1 MSLRRKEIFE
11 FGEFRLDVEE
21 HTIERIDGVRN
32 GTLTEK
38 AFQALVL
45 LVRRRGHLVPKDEL
59 IGFVWPDTI
68 VEENNLEKC
77 VHQLRHFLGET
88 SDGSTYIET
97 VRKHGYRFVGDVR
110 TVEVSGTWLPETFR
124 TDNGKSGSAGLNG
137 DQRSVPQ
144 AESDEIDGTGSPSLS
159 VGKARFRGKTVAL
172 ALFATLLAVALAGYV
187 VLGPSTSTVADR
199 GKISLAVLPSKP
211 IDPSNRDS
219 LYEAGIA
226 DAIINSLS
234 QVQGFE
240 MRSLNAVRD
249 YNGIDQDPVIAGREQ
264 KVDYVLAPN
273 YQLAGG
279 RIRITASLINVAS
292 GKIEDTLKFEK
303 EATSHFAVEDAVAAS
318 FGSDLMRRFA
328 RTGGGPP
335 AKRGTDNEVAY
346 QLYQQAMYLHD
357 KKRSREALS
366 KAVEYL
372 EQAVSAD
379 PNYAQAWAGKA
390 LAHASAYGS
399 NSDQQYQR
407 SMEALRKALAID
419 PNLSEAYSAL
429 CQNKFSYEYDFA
441 GAEAAC
447 KRAIELGPNSSIAH
461 QIYAHFLVSRD
472 RLEEAF
478 ATIKTAI
485 DLDPASYFNKRFY
498 ANGLY
503 SARRYDEA
511 ISEYKQQIELNPTN
525 IGTYNWIIRALE
537 AQGNEPEAFEWF
549 IRSLTLQESDQKTIQ
564 RFRDA
569 YRISGW
575 RGVLLERIKTPEID
589 RGSSSDFRL
598 AGLYARVG
606 NKDKA
611 FEYLE
616 KSYLRRHVL
625 FTMLQTEPQLD
636 SIRDDP
642 RYADLV
648 RRIEGKGV

>member
-1 MSLRRKEIFE
+1 
-11 FGEFRLDVEE
+11 
-21 HTIERIDGVRN
+21 
-32 GTLTEK
+32 
-38 AFQALVL
+38 
-45 LVRRRGHLVPKDEL
+45 
-59 IGFVWPDTI
+59 
-68 VEENNLEKC
+68 
-77 VHQLRHFLGET
+77 
-88 SDGSTYIET
+88 
-97 VRKHGYRFVGDVR
+97 
-110 TVEVSGTWLPETFR
+110 
-124 TDNGKSGSAGLNG
+124 
-137 DQRSVPQ
+137 
-144 AESDEIDGTGSPSLS
+144 
-159 VGKARFRGKTVAL
+159 
-172 ALFATLLAVALAGYV
+172 
-187 VLGPSTSTVADR
+187 
-199 GKISLAVLPSKP
+199 
-211 IDPSNRDS
+211 
-219 LYEAGIA
+219 
-226 DAIINSLS
+226 
-234 QVQGFE
+234 
-240 MRSLNAVRD
+240 
-249 YNGIDQDPVIAGREQ
+249 
-264 KVDYVLAPN
+264 
-273 YQLAGG
+273 
-279 RIRITASLINVAS
+279 
-292 GKIEDTLKFEK
+292 
-303 EATSHFAVEDAVAAS
+303 
-318 FGSDLMRRFA
+318 
-328 RTGGGPP
+328 
-335 AKRGTDNEVAY
+335 
-346 QLYQQAMYLHD
+346 MYLHD

-447 KRAIELGPNSSIAH
+447 KRAVELGPNSSIAH